1 MEKIVGLKRIDG
13 FNSGMVALQYNN
25 AAKEGAAGRT
35 MALVEA
41 CCHSNDAPG
50 TAIPKP

>member
-1 MEKIVGLKRIDG
+1 MKKLVGLKRKDG
-13 FNSGMVALQYNN
+13 VNSGMIALQHNN

-41 CCHSNDAPG
+41 CCHSNDTHG
-50 TAIPKP
+50 TAIPQP